1 MQPDITKVT
10 INNNEKRI
18 LELLNDLVF
27 NPRIK
32 ALQWSS
38 ITKQTPNLKIGYPGQ
53 HLASLIMGMEGERT
67 AARGNDICDGTEI
80 KACNRIDQL
89 DKCKNCGEN
98 VMRIESSCPV
108 CDSENIKR
116 AKDSKWLFGIKS
128 IEELRVLTV
137 QTNRVFLV
145 LFDYSNFNKNDFNTI
160 RIQAFEIWNNSER
173 GSKFRELMEAYY
185 YNIYLFHIENNPK
198 KTPAPYNLWP
208 DYFPFYQCNP
218 IKVFNCTITNANV
231 NPILDIDLLIE
242 PTVNRSTLPSIIA
255 PVSILKINELR
266 LLENAIDADVV
277 NNLNENF
284 TIENFREAFSINVD
298 SSFKSRM
305 IELLKGIDENLRSYI
320 PLREMNPPRVA
331 GTQSRADRS

>member
-1 MQPDITKVT
+1 MQPDTRKVT
-10 INNNEKRI
+10 IDNNEERI
-18 LELLNDLVF
+18 LGLLNDLVF

-38 ITKQTPNLKIGYPGQ
+38 ITKQTPSLKIGYPGQ

-89 DKCKNCGEN
+89 DKCKDCGEN
-98 VMRIESSCPV
+98 VMRIERLCPV
-108 CDSENIKR
+108 CNSENIKR

-128 IEELRVLTV
+128 AEELRVLTV
-137 QTNRVFLV
+137 QTNRIFLV
-145 LFDYSNFNKNDFNTI
+145 LFDYSHFDDNDFDTI

-185 YNIYLFHIENNPK
+185 NNIYLFHIASNPR

-218 IKVFNCTITNANV
+218 IKVFNCTVTNANE
-231 NPILDIDLLIE
+231 NPSLDIDLLIE
-242 PTVNRSTLPSIIA
+242 PTVDRNNLPSIIA
-255 PVSILKINELR
+255 PVSILKVHELR
-266 LLENAIDADVV
+266 LLENALDENIVD
-277 NNLNENF
+277 NLNENF
-284 TIENFREAFSINVD
+284 TVEDFKEAFSITID
-298 SSFKSRM
+298 TRFRARM

-320 PLREMNPPRVA
+320 PLREMNPPRVT
-331 GTQSRADRS
+331 GGQSRRDRS

>member
-10 INNNEKRI
+10 IDNNEERI

-108 CDSENIKR
+108 CDSE
-116 AKDSKWLFGIKS
+116 
-128 IEELRVLTV
+128 
-137 QTNRVFLV
+137 
-145 LFDYSNFNKNDFNTI
+145 
-160 RIQAFEIWNNSER
+160 
-173 GSKFRELMEAYY
+173 
-185 YNIYLFHIENNPK
+185 
-198 KTPAPYNLWP
+198 
-208 DYFPFYQCNP
+208 
-218 IKVFNCTITNANV
+218 
-231 NPILDIDLLIE
+231 
-242 PTVNRSTLPSIIA
+242 
-255 PVSILKINELR
+255 ILKELKI
-266 LLENAIDADVV
+266 LSGYLE
-277 NNLNENF
+277 
-284 TIENFREAFSINVD
+284 
-298 SSFKSRM
+298 
-305 IELLKGIDENLRSYI
+305 
-320 PLREMNPPRVA
+320 
-331 GTQSRADRS
+331 